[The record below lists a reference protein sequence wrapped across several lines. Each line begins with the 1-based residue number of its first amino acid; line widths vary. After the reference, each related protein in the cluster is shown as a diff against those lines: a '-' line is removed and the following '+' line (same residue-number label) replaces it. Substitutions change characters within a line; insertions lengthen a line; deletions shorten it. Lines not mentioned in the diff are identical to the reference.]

1 MTAAL
6 PADSRARRKGKGP
19 AEATPQSEAPPP
31 APSMPWVKAPQ
42 QERSQKTLARLLDGA
57 ESIIRER
64 GLDAVTIPEVVRVA
78 GSSVGSFYARFPDKK
93 ALLDTLHERACAE
106 TLATA
111 EAALDP
117 ALWKGASLA
126 QMIRVMVG
134 FAVRIFGSRKTIMN
148 AFNQAFAGDPGF
160 AARRARTAVALGRR
174 VTTFLLG
181 RRESMGHPDPELAI
195 PMALRVVAATL
206 EQRNAFS
213 VADVPEI
220 AVADAVLEEELTR
233 LVEGYLG
240 V

>member
-1 MTAAL
+1 MTLAA
-6 PADSRARRKGKGP
+6 PAKPRAPRRGESP
-19 AEATPQSEAPPP
+19 ARAPAAKAAP
-31 APSMPWVKAPQ
+31 AASMQWVKAPQ

-111 EAALDP
+111 EVALDP
-117 ALWKGASLA
+117 ALWKGASLG
-126 QMIRVMVG
+126 QMIRVMIG
-134 FAVRIFGSRKTIMN
+134 FAVRIFGSRRTLMN

-160 AARRARTAVALGRR
+160 AARRARTAVALGQR

-206 EQRNAFS
+206 EQRNALAL
-213 VADVPEI
+213 ADVPEI
-220 AVADAVLEEELTR
+220 AVTDALLEQELTR
-233 LVEGYLG
+233 LVEGYLR